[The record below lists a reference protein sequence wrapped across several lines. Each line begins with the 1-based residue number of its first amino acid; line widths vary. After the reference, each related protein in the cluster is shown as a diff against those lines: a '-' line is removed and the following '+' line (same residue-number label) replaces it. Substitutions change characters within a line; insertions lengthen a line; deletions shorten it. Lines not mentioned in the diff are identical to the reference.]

1 MLLLKDGISKLVI
14 LEKANFDDFSCL
26 YRSIAKIMRERLT
39 LADLEIIEI
48 ALSNKEL
55 LLRYP
60 QVRIDYLIIRLKR
73 MVGK

>member
-1 MLLLKDGISKLVI
+1 
-14 LEKANFDDFSCL
+14 
-26 YRSIAKIMRERLT
+26 MRERLT

-60 QVRIDYLIIRLKR
+60 QVRIEYLIIRLKR